1 MNYYYYYYYYYLL
14 QDEVP
19 CNTKGKVLND
29 VYTYFQVHRV
39 GVPTDVDKMKTVRRS
54 MAYFLLP
61 NNDAVINEP
70 VVYKDESLNETA
82 EEKEKRGGILTAK
95 EFAEDCFRKVNAY
108 A

>member
-1 MNYYYYYYYYYLL
+1 
-14 QDEVP
+14 
-19 CNTKGKVLND
+19 VLND

-39 GVPTDVDKMKTVRRS
+39 RAPTDVDKMKKVRRS
-54 MAYFLLP
+54 LAYFLLP
-61 NNDAVINEP
+61 NNDVPLNEP